1 MNSGHPG
8 CVWQR
13 LSSDQLECAG
23 FHREGRNG
31 TIKAGAPW
39 DAGSTVNSQ
48 PIKSNWLCSG
58 LIVSYTACI
67 GSSSTVIAL
76 QRGQESEGSAVTAQD
91 MGSRHVSKKKNRR
104 SGGSEMKRERKE
116 KKKREKKIKPEPA
129 RMRDEAKNLVSHS
142 LAFIIEGEK
151 EAYLTG
157 SKWLKQS

>member
-1 MNSGHPG
+1 MSSRCHSAGAPVVQILGEVSLPSAFSMQAHAESE
-8 CVWQR
+8 QR
-13 LSSDQLECAG
+13 TPRMRVTAAVLRSIGVRG

-91 MGSRHVSKKKNRR
+91 MGSRHVSKKKPQEW
-104 SGGSEMKRERKE
+104 GKRDEERKE
-116 KKKREKKIKPEPA
+116 GKKKERK
-129 RMRDEAKNLVSHS
+129 R
-142 LAFIIEGEK
+142 
-151 EAYLTG
+151 
-157 SKWLKQS
+157 

>member
-1 MNSGHPG
+1 MSSRCHSAGAPVVQILGEVSLPPRLACKPTPRVNSGHPG

-91 MGSRHVSKKKNRR
+91 MGSRHVSKKKTQEW
-104 SGGSEMKRERKE
+104 GKRDEERKE
-116 KKKREKKIKPEPA
+116 GKKKERK
-129 RMRDEAKNLVSHS
+129 R
-142 LAFIIEGEK
+142 
-151 EAYLTG
+151 
-157 SKWLKQS
+157 

>member
-1 MNSGHPG
+1 MRVTAAVLRSIG
-8 CVWQR
+8 VR
-13 LSSDQLECAG
+13 G
-23 FHREGRNG
+23 FLREGRNG

-91 MGSRHVSKKKNRR
+91 MGSRHVSKKKNAGVGEARW
-104 SGGSEMKRERKE
+104 REKGR